1 MDGPPGPCSFFTI
14 HRTPRRHSRLVSAWL
29 EIRETFNEKRLTFFN
44 YGIVFLPENAHAGF
58 RKRGQNMST
67 PHHAHSGNRPAP
79 PSLAARLRSLPLFAD
94 CSPSQAESLASH
106 VEVVSYP
113 RHQPIHPE
121 GQPGPAIHV
130 VWEGEVVLEKS
141 RGPTEEP
148 MRLSIVKKGEC
159 FGIGEFMLPATIT
172 TATALADCELLRI
185 SGENF
190 RRYFLSVESIREQVM
205 LDLSRIAK
213 FLLFAVVAGTGTQM
227 LAFYLR
233 KQCLEQAVETD
244 GKFHIQRK
252 ILQPEIA
259 SLLNMSREHVTRLFA
274 RLQEQGAVD
283 FNRGYP
289 IVDKR
294 WLQSVVTDTDLA
306 DFIVYRDYPQ

>member
-1 MDGPPGPCSFFTI
+1 
-14 HRTPRRHSRLVSAWL
+14 
-29 EIRETFNEKRLTFFN
+29 
-44 YGIVFLPENAHAGF
+44 
-58 RKRGQNMST
+58 MST
-67 PHHAHSGNRPAP
+67 PHNANSSNRPSP
-79 PSLAARLRSLPLFAD
+79 PSLAARMRSLPLFAD

-106 VEVVSYP
+106 VEIVSVR
-113 RHQPIHPE
+113 RHQPIHQE
-121 GQPGPAIHV
+121 GQPSPAIHV
-130 VWEGEVVLEKS
+130 VWKGEVGLEKS

-148 MRLSIVKKGEC
+148 MRLSIVRKGEC

-185 SGENF
+185 SGGNF
-190 RRYFLSVESIREQVM
+190 RRYFLSVESIREKVM
-205 LDLSRIAK
+205 MDLSRIAK

-244 GKFHIQRK
+244 GKYHIRRK
-252 ILQPEIA
+252 VLQPEIA

-274 RLQEQGAVD
+274 RLQEKGVVD

-289 IVDKR
+289 IVDKH

-306 DFIVYRDYPQ
+306 DSIVYRDYPQ

>member
-1 MDGPPGPCSFFTI
+1 MS
-14 HRTPRRHSRLVSAWL
+14 
-29 EIRETFNEKRLTFFN
+29 NEKRLTFFN
-44 YGIVFLPENAHAGF
+44 SGIVFLPENAHAF
-58 RKRGQNMST
+58 SRKRGQNMST
-67 PHHAHSGNRPAP
+67 PSHANPGNRPP
-79 PSLAARLRSLPLFAD
+79 PPLAARLRTLFLFSD
-94 CSPSQAESLASH
+94 CSPAQAESLAPH
-106 VEVVSYP
+106 VEVISYR
-113 RHQPIHPE
+113 RHQSIHQE
-121 GQPGPAIHV
+121 GQPAPSIHI
-130 VWEGEVVLEKS
+130 VWKGEVGLEKK

-148 MRLSIVKKGEC
+148 IRLSIVKNGEC
-159 FGIGEFMLPATIT
+159 FGIGEFMLPAYIT
-172 TATALADCELLRI
+172 TATALADCELLKI
-185 SGENF
+185 SSGNF
-190 RRYFLSVESIREQVM
+190 RRFFLSVESIREKVL

-213 FLLFAVVAGTGTQM
+213 FLLFAVVAGTGVQM

-233 KQCLEQAVETD
+233 KQCLEHAVEAD
-244 GKFHIQRK
+244 GKFRIQRK

>member
-1 MDGPPGPCSFFTI
+1 MS
-14 HRTPRRHSRLVSAWL
+14 
-29 EIRETFNEKRLTFFN
+29 NEKRLTFFN
-44 YGIVFLPENAHAGF
+44 SGIVFLPENAHAF
-58 RKRGQNMST
+58 SRKRGQNMST
-67 PHHAHSGNRPAP
+67 PSSANSAPP
-79 PSLAARLRSLPLFAD
+79 PSLAARLRTLFLFSD
-94 CSPSQAESLASH
+94 CSPAQAESLAPH
-106 VEVVSYP
+106 VETVFFR
-113 RHQPIHPE
+113 RHQSIHQE
-121 GQPGPAIHV
+121 GQPSPSIHI
-130 VWEGEVVLEKS
+130 VWKGEVALEKS

-148 MRLSIVKKGEC
+148 MRLSIVKNGEC

-190 RRYFLSVESIREQVM
+190 RRYFLSVESIREKVM

-283 FNRGYP
+283 FNRGFP